1 MPTLLSEI
9 KKQRLSTQLHISL
22 IQQYIRSTVD
32 FCMNKSIASYPWIK
46 SLTTMLIITIT
57 FIQTLSSRPPSK
69 AQNEKITLKALLIK
83 YELHEVQ
90 SNQKPIINA
99 INALYATKIQ
109 QSGSDGN
116 FKQLVETRTELP
128 EHILPQPYRRHR

>member
-1 MPTLLSEI
+1 M
-9 KKQRLSTQLHISL
+9 
-22 IQQYIRSTVD
+22 
-32 FCMNKSIASYPWIK
+32 
-46 SLTTMLIITIT
+46 
-57 FIQTLSSRPPSK
+57 
-69 AQNEKITLKALLIK
+69 KALLIK